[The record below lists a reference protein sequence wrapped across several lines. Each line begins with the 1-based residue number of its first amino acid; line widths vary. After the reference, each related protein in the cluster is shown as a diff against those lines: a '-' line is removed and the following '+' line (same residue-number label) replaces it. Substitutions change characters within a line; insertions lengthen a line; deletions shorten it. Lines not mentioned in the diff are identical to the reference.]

1 MLFLFRKFQTT
12 VMLFVA
18 IIVII
23 AFTFFYD
30 AGKVQNRQEDQEF
43 FKISGKSYTQKDW
56 DSTLRPLPL
65 IFRMGSDYI
74 DFYQQITSERA
85 TDSETDSSSLPQAF
99 VYILTLL
106 GIRRRI
112 MKFMFQMKK
121 SLKRLKKW
129 ISFR

>member
-1 MLFLFRKFQTT
+1 
-12 VMLFVA
+12 MLFVA

-56 DSTLRPLPL
+56 DNTLKPLAGNL

-74 DFYQQITSERA
+74 DFFQQITSERDS
-85 TDSETDSSSLPQAF
+85 DSETDSISLYQSY
-99 VYILTLL
+99 VYNLTLL
-106 GIRRRI
+106 RNKAKNYEIHVSDEEVI
-112 MKFMFQMKK
+112 KEIKKMDLFQKDV
-121 SLKRLKKW
+121 LL
-129 ISFR
+129 

>member
-30 AGKVQNRQEDQEF
+30 AGKVQNKQEDQEF

-56 DSTLRPLPL
+56 DSTLRPV
-65 IFRMGSDYI
+65 SY
-74 DFYQQITSERA
+74 TH
-85 TDSETDSSSLPQAF
+85 
-99 VYILTLL
+99 LTLPT
-106 GIRRRI
+106 
-112 MKFMFQMKK
+112 KA
-121 SLKRLKKW
+121 
-129 ISFR
+129 